1 MSRYDDFKSTANL
14 YSDFD
19 DNKGFLGK
27 LFDKKSDD
35 SVNEK
40 SSADDEFADSDL
52 SQFTHYTTPYTP
64 SIAYVF
70 EKVIRFLTCVF
81 AIMLI
86 IKLLPI
92 CYKLFEA
99 TLIKLG
105 DVNDATVPQIE
116 VGEFDYNILIA
127 TAGILFISLFIPII
141 KRAMTLEH
149 HWWFNHSMTDS
160 SDIADM
166 LNTNTYE
173 GKFIDAVYAF
183 QSIYGDKVQMEALR
197 AGYGGRIVSIS
208 DLPFFKEGDVIAV
221 IEAMKMEMPVVAP
234 YDCMVVA
241 SPLEEGID
249 LIDNEAVVVISKA
262 ILNKNI
268 KKEFDDFYG
277 NQESAASNEDEVSD
291 NE

>member
-1 MSRYDDFKSTANL
+1 MSRYDDFKSTASL

-19 DNKGFLGK
+19 DNKGFFKK
-27 LFDKKSDD
+27 LFNKKSDE
-35 SVNEK
+35 SVDEK
-40 SSADDEFADSDL
+40 PSDTDEFADSDL
-52 SQFTHYTTPYTP
+52 SQFTRYTTSYT
-64 SIAYVF
+64 SHLVYIF

-81 AIMLI
+81 IIMSI
-86 IKLLPI
+86 IKVLPI
-92 CYKLFEA
+92 CYRLFEA
-99 TLIKLG
+99 TLVRLG
-105 DVNDATVPQIE
+105 DVNDATAPQIE
-116 VGEFDYNILIA
+116 VGEFDYSILIA
-127 TAGILFISLFIPII
+127 TAGILFISLFIPIV

-149 HWWFNHSMTDS
+149 HWWFNHGMTDS

-183 QSIYGDKVQMEALR
+183 QSQYGDKVQMEALR

-241 SPLEEGID
+241 SPLDEGID
-249 LIDNEAVVVISKA
+249 LIDNETVVVISKA

-268 KKEFDDFYG
+268 KKEFDNFYG
-277 NQESAASNEDEVSD
+277 NQEPTVSNEDEVSN